1 MQSIP
6 VRLPN
11 VPRELTVIDA
21 RIPAGQPMPALD
33 QSGRRM
39 DLNDVLIFNPET
51 TFLFEVEGDSMK
63 NEHIYHGDR
72 LVVDRSIRA
81 LHGHIVLACID
92 GEFTVKKL
100 HLGSQ
105 VLLMPANP
113 HYRPI
118 VMREGQEM
126 SVWGVVTWN
135 LRQVTALK
143 GLRS

>member
-1 MQSIP
+1 
-6 VRLPN
+6 
-11 VPRELTVIDA
+11 
-21 RIPAGQPMPALD
+21 
-33 QSGRRM
+33 M
-39 DLNDVLIFNPET
+39 DLNDVLFFNPET

-63 NEHIYHGDR
+63 NEHIHHGDR
-72 LVVDRSIRA
+72 LVVDRSILA
-81 LHGHIVLACID
+81 QHGHIVLACID

-100 HLGSQ
+100 FLGSQ

-135 LRQVTALK
+135 LRQVLALK